1 MDFIAVLIL
10 GSSILSAVVFL
21 VGPYLESRG
30 LMLFEHNKSS
40 PRTKGR
46 TGIKLMATG
55 AIIFL
60 LGLLARN
67 WLESPAVTPI
77 VLIGYVLWFV
87 GGFVAVV
94 RNEVI
99 KACGDK
105 AEGR

>member
-1 MDFIAVLIL
+1 MDFIAILIL
-10 GSSILSAVVFL
+10 GSSILSAVIFL
-21 VGPYLESRG
+21 AGPYLESRG
-30 LMLFEHNKSS
+30 IILFEHSKSS

-46 TGIKLMATG
+46 TGIKLMVAG

-67 WLESPAVTPI
+67 WLESSAVTPV

-105 AEGR
+105 AERR